1 MLRRRIPD
9 LPSML
14 ALLEVYVVFL
24 ALGAAVLVVLR
35 WWLRYRDPFNE
46 KGTRS
51 YSTRLRRHFAGRR
64 TTARKGNFREP
75 ALTLVL
81 AWAKQA
87 ARRHPVASLISAVTL
102 ARLAVAAIAP
112 LTPQEAY
119 YWTWS
124 RFPDWSYFDHPPLV
138 SYGIGVITHFL
149 GQTAFGVKSA
159 AVLWSLG
166 WNLLWAGLMS
176 DMFND
181 RRVVFW
187 SLAALNLTLL
197 YELYGIGSTPDG
209 PLLFGW
215 IGAIWAVWRASHTDR
230 GSWWYVA
237 GAFLGWACLGK
248 YAGVLLIP
256 VVGLYLLTV
265 PAQRR
270 WLKRPQPYAALL
282 IAALMFSPVIIWNAQ
297 HDWASLAFQS
307 TRRLGEMGGFK
318 PRFFVLLVI
327 TQFLLLTPYLF
338 SLSLGAVWRAR
349 RAWTTRRIEPQKW
362 LLLLSALV
370 PMIVF
375 VAASFRTN
383 AKNNWLIPAWWSL
396 VILGMHHALA
406 TPGNGRWKIWG
417 LASSALLLGTSVGLF
432 AFPNLPLPG
441 DLNIWSGWRTAAERV
456 DAAVANER
464 AQGHRAFVFSPNYK
478 ISSLLWF
485 HRPSQER
492 TYAQDIFGRPA
503 LQYDYFPRTD
513 DLTGATGFL
522 VLSDQAQSALDV
534 NAVRPL
540 FETLERVDVVEAGA
554 LGRTTRRIEV
564 WRGRGY
570 RGRPKPELNAAR
582 EAGP

>member
-1 MLRRRIPD
+1 MLRRIPD
-9 LPSML
+9 LVSML
-14 ALLEVYVVFL
+14 ELLEIYIVFL
-24 ALGAAVLVVLR
+24 ALGAAALVVVR
-35 WWLRYRDPFNE
+35 WWWRHRDPFNE
-46 KGTRS
+46 EETQS
-51 YSTRLRRHFAGRR
+51 YSVRLQRHFTGRR
-64 TTARKGNFREP
+64 TLARKSTLHEP
-75 ALTLVL
+75 VLT
-81 AWAKQA
+81 AAFARTMQA
-87 ARRHPVASLISAVTL
+87 ARRHPVAGLIAGTTV

-124 RFPDWSYFDHPPLV
+124 RFPDWSYFDHPPLA
-138 SYGIGVITHFL
+138 SYGIREATHLL
-149 GQTAFGVKSA
+149 GQSSFGIKSA
-159 AVLWSLG
+159 AVAWSLG

-181 RRVVFW
+181 RRVTFW
-187 SLAALNLTLL
+187 SLLALNLTLL
-197 YELYGIGSTPDG
+197 YELYGVGSTPDG

-215 IGAIWAVWRASHTDR
+215 IGVIWAVWRAART
-230 GSWWYVA
+230 GEGKWWYVA
-237 GAFLGWACLGK
+237 GVFLGWACLGK

-297 HDWASLAFQS
+297 HDWVSVAFQS

-318 PRFFVLLVI
+318 PRFFALLLI

-349 RAWTTRRIEPQKW
+349 RAWTTRRIESQQW
-362 LLLLSALV
+362 LLLLSALI
-370 PMIVF
+370 PMTVF

-396 VILGMHHALA
+396 VILGMHHALT
-406 TPGNGRWKIWG
+406 TPSNRRWKIWG
-417 LASSALLLGTSVGLF
+417 LASSALLLGASVGLF

-441 DLNIWSGWRTAAERV
+441 DLNIRSGWGTAAERV

-540 FETLERVDVVEAGA
+540 FETMERVDVVEAGA
-554 LGRTTRRIEV
+554 LDRTTRRIEV

-570 RGRPKPELNAAR
+570 RGRPKPELNAAQ
-582 EAGP
+582 EANP